1 MTTSLKKQQE
11 GLELLHLES
20 ARLSTT
26 IILRL
31 PLFNYQT
38 LTSVLCLTAAV
49 VICVSTLRE
58 ASNVNALTLN
68 WACHLTTR
76 PVMVSIKDEIWKKKT
91 VLWGTITWFVMGRQN
106 IQAKN
111 VYWSNKKVLN
121 DSLGALS
128 LFSWMRNTCEGKTT
142 TTNQWGSAGSLVD
155 LEQ

>member
-31 PLFNYQT
+31 SLFNYQT

-49 VICVSTLRE
+49 VISVSTLRE

-68 WACHLTTR
+68 
-76 PVMVSIKDEIWKKKT
+76 
-91 VLWGTITWFVMGRQN
+91 
-106 IQAKN
+106 
-111 VYWSNKKVLN
+111 
-121 DSLGALS
+121 
-128 LFSWMRNTCEGKTT
+128 
-142 TTNQWGSAGSLVD
+142 
-155 LEQ
+155 